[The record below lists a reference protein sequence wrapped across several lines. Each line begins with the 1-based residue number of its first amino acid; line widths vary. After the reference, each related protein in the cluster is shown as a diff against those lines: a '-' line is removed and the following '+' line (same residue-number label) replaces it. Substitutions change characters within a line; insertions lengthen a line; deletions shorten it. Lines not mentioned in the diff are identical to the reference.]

1 MYDSLSVASAAPASP
16 PPLLATTLAILPVT
30 KSVTSSGDS
39 NLSSTSTSSCSSHDQ
54 SAIASWLLMQADSSR
69 NVSAPSSW
77 YSSLQQRSLVTV
89 VFRPCLGVSFNQSQI
104 IPAQIICALSNTPV
118 GGRLGVEDGV
128 PGLHEE
134 RGQAA
139 GAVTLPL
146 LQEEVPVDPLR
157 LPEPRPRHQDLPGVQ
172 CQVSVIIQNQ

>member
-89 VFRPCLGVSFNQSQI
+89 VCWALLGGFI
-104 IPAQIICALSNTPV
+104 
-118 GGRLGVEDGV
+118 
-128 PGLHEE
+128 
-134 RGQAA
+134 
-139 GAVTLPL
+139 
-146 LQEEVPVDPLR
+146 
-157 LPEPRPRHQDLPGVQ
+157 
-172 CQVSVIIQNQ
+172 

>member
-1 MYDSLSVASAAPASP
+1 MASAAPASP

-77 YSSLQQRSLVTV
+77 YSSLQRRSLVARGLLRWT
-89 VFRPCLGVSFNQSQI
+89 SF
-104 IPAQIICALSNTPV
+104 
-118 GGRLGVEDGV
+118 
-128 PGLHEE
+128 
-134 RGQAA
+134 
-139 GAVTLPL
+139 
-146 LQEEVPVDPLR
+146 
-157 LPEPRPRHQDLPGVQ
+157 
-172 CQVSVIIQNQ
+172 VILI